1 MPERRPPE
9 RRPPHEPTAEDE
21 HAPFL
26 DGPEPDWVERLH
38 QNRKAQVKRW
48 ERVFGTGDHD
58 AAGDGPADRT
68 SEEAASARR
77 GAPASRDASR
87 KNCAYVS
94 RTPSWI
100 ETTASRSGKRAATS
114 ARKSWIGTPTSG
126 VKPPTWQ

>member
-9 RRPPHEPTAEDE
+9 RRPPHEPPTEDE

-68 SEEAASARR
+68 SGEAPARRDAPTRR
-77 GAPASRDASR
+77 GASPARRRLRRTDGAER
-87 KNCAYVS
+87 KA
-94 RTPSWI
+94 TP
-100 ETTASRSGKRAATS
+100 EFFDQDEQE
-114 ARKSWIGTPTSG
+114 
-126 VKPPTWQ
+126 PPGREEQA